1 MWGGTAKQV
10 VNAWLWTSSAAAGH
24 LTRVLVCVS
33 GWQAAS
39 AQAAQAPAHSLAAR
53 QGNSKGAPAGGPA
66 VVDAIAAPRSP
77 SHPPARGGRP
87 PPCRRRR
94 LTLSRGIGIN
104 SEPAS
109 LQAGSNL
116 QLTRCFTRRTR
127 ARPAYLL
134 TGALPLAEDTANPD
148 DAS

>member
-1 MWGGTAKQV
+1 
-10 VNAWLWTSSAAAGH
+10 LREL
-24 LTRVLVCVS
+24 LT
-33 GWQAAS
+33 S
-39 AQAAQAPAHSLAAR
+39 AQAAHPP
-53 QGNSKGAPAGGPA
+53 GA
-66 VVDAIAAPRSP
+66 AAPTPR
-77 SHPPARGGRP
+77 
-87 PPCRRRR
+87 RRRR

-134 TGALPLAEDTANPD
+134 TGGISLAEDTANPD